1 MTDSNKRLIL
11 LIGIIKEIRHDMM
24 LNSLRNGN
32 YLNEIN
38 SFILNHELDKSLTKY
53 KNKHQ

>member
-1 MTDSNKRLIL
+1 MTDLHKMLIL
-11 LIGIIKEIRHDMM
+11 LIGIIKGIRHDMM